1 MEPQSISPQPSAKYN
16 KAVHLFQ
23 EGDYDSAALLLAE
36 SLLEEQTSERWND
49 WATAKFLAGHPTDAE
64 GGYRRALDV
73 DPQNAQA
80 VANLGA
86 LLAGQQ
92 RYAEAIPLLEFS
104 LAYADQGQ
112 KDATEKLLSACKAGM
127 VRRVED
133 SGGEVANLWSTIARG
148 LSLQTVSLDRVLFRL
163 TNLEADLR
171 QHLSRI
177 PSLDR
182 SISSL
187 LEEPG
192 DGPRSSNE
200 GRFAVYLGE
209 NLALTRVLDHFKMY
223 VDTRDISLAP
233 HLLLE
238 GCWEMWITR
247 VFRRL
252 LRPGMH
258 VVDVGANVGYYTL
271 LAAAGVGPRGRVDA
285 IEADP
290 HTFEI
295 LEKNVGV
302 NGYAAWVRTQQCAAA
317 DKRGEVTLYQFR
329 HYHGSNTILANVGD
343 PLIAAEVKVPAIP
356 LDELISDPVDVM
368 KIDAEGSEPLIFDG
382 MQELLR
388 HSPQIRIL
396 MEFAPQMIQRTID
409 PREFLCRIRS
419 AGLRCQVV
427 THQGTVEAW
436 PDEKL
441 LTPDIH
447 TVLLSRD

>member
-1 MEPQSISPQPSAKYN
+1 MEPQSISSQPSEKYN

-23 EGDYDSAALLLAE
+23 EGDYDNAALLLAE

-73 DPQNAQA
+73 DPQNVQA

-104 LAYADQGQ
+104 LACADQGQ

-127 VRRVED
+127 VRRVD
-133 SGGEVANLWSTIARG
+133 DNGAEVANLWSTIARG

-171 QHLSRI
+171 EHLGRK
-177 PSLDR
+177 PSLTR
-182 SISSL
+182 PVSSP
-187 LEEPG
+187 LEGPG
-192 DGPRSSNE
+192 DGALPSIE
-200 GRFAVYLGE
+200 GRFAVYIGE

-238 GCWEMWITR
+238 ACWEIGITH
-247 VFRRL
+247 VFRRM

-258 VVDVGANVGYYTL
+258 VVDVGANFGYYTL
-271 LAAAGVGPRGRVDA
+271 LAADGVGPRGRVHA
-285 IEADP
+285 VEADP

-295 LEKNVGV
+295 LEKNVGL
-302 NGYAAWVRTQQCAAA
+302 NGYTARVRTHQCAAA
-317 DKRGEVTLYQFR
+317 DKRGEATLYQFR
-329 HYHGSNTILANVGD
+329 HYHGNNTLFANVGD
-343 PLIAAEVKVPAIP
+343 PLLAGGVKVPAVP

-388 HSPQIRIL
+388 QSPQIRIV
-396 MEFAPQMIQRTID
+396 MEFAPRFIQKTID
-409 PREFLCRIRS
+409 PLEFLRRIRG
-419 AGLRCQVV
+419 AGLRCQAV
-427 THQGTVEAW
+427 TNQGTVEAW

-441 LTPDIH
+441 LTDEIH
-447 TVLLSRD
+447 TVLLSRV